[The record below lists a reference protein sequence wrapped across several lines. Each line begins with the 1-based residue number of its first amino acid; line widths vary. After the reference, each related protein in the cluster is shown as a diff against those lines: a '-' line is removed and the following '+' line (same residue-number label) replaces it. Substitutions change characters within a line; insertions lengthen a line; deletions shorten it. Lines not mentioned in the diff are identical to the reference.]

1 MLDASVAPCLSR
13 DVGPTDVRAVIY
25 SGLAAVAGAVCLA
38 IAIIVARAEAAGT
51 TPLVCR
57 NLELLCWFSLGLGV
71 LGTLGGIIARRGLP
85 QKALSTLVI
94 SFSIGVALLALYTHA
109 TGLPRF
115 VGEPML
121 INVSGTGPTNGLSQ

>member
-1 MLDASVAPCLSR
+1 
-13 DVGPTDVRAVIY
+13 VRTVIY

-51 TPLVCR
+51 TPLVYR

-71 LGTLGGIIARRGLP
+71 LGTLGGVIARRGLP

-115 VGEPML
+115 VGEPM
-121 INVSGTGPTNGLSQ
+121 NVSGTGPTKGLSQ